1 MDEKLYEERLD
12 KIITYCK
19 TLDKAVFYKEVAK
32 AVNMAPEVVHATISI
47 YVTRFQTRLEKNPV
61 FAMEG
66 PTEEMEILVYKIKEL
81 KKARF
86 YIEGLKQRVK
96 IAQAKNNLV
105 NKAKGLFKKGGE

>member
-1 MDEKLYEERLD
+1 MDEKIYEERLN

-19 TLDKAVFYKEVAK
+19 TLNNAVYYKEVAI
-32 AVNMAPEVVHATISI
+32 AVNMSPEVVHATISI
-47 YVTRFQTRLEKNPV
+47 YVTRFQKGLEKNPAL
-61 FAMEG
+61 AMNG

-96 IAQAKNNLV
+96 IAQAGQNIKNKV
-105 NKAKGLFKKGGE
+105 SGLFKKGGE